1 MLHLRT
7 LPNINNVRHKNIDMI
22 IIRENLEGEYSGI
35 EHEVYPGVFES
46 IKIVTSEK
54 ARRVCEFA
62 FEHATLVGRKK
73 VSCVH
78 KANIM

>member
-1 MLHLRT
+1 MLHLET
-7 LPNINNVRHKNIDMI
+7 LPNLKKTRHKNVDTI

-46 IKIVTSEK
+46 IKIVTREK
-54 ARRVCEFA
+54 AQRVAEFA

-73 VSCVH
+73 ITCVH